1 MGIFKDIATG
11 PLGDVTIGAFE
22 ALDNIAI
29 RDARNNATIANDS
42 LRKENEAFKNTELA
56 FKNKGQIVNILKQ
69 NPEAFGISAG
79 DLTTDQ
85 IAERLAGFMF
95 NSERTIFENNDFNK
109 VKLGV
114 ANFLARNPGQGFE
127 LTDPYVASADLFD
140 KEKQLNA
147 AKLSEISKMPKADK
161 LLFNIEEAQAEVP
174 DPEII
179 TDKLTKVA
187 ALSAKGYGILRSF
200 PTSAEGMTNL
210 KFMQTN
216 IIVANARTLFPN
228 DNVKRM
234 DFINKKLYDN
244 NIDPLESIK
253 FQSPVTFRSMI
264 TILDEKARGTAS
276 QITQLNNAFAQADN
290 DEQRQQITR
299 QLDNLMLDQ
308 YKLINNLSSDAP
320 MIIAGKDRSLVYRE
334 GQPDMQFAI
343 PEAAEGYV
351 PSVDNKGQVI
361 VELANGQT
369 QKLDLELLVNE
380 PDNLKVLP
388 QSTQNYVNQIKDNL
402 FRDGDMIK
410 PTRQMFEDG
419 PEGDK
424 AFRDFLGIYNTLGQ
438 EDLLTDQLPPRT
450 SIIDPAEEKEKI
462 KQEFEAEKA
471 KAKDADI
478 SKFKVVDP
486 NEIKVEEL
494 PPANQENKQNTDQEP
509 DVFEESGVEP
519 EFQSANFKFRNIDQ
533 SYLVSQWSK
542 NYQTSNSMVKRIN
555 ANKKL
560 ILGSNDAI
568 PVDAAKQID
577 LVASAFDGDNNFN
590 KEQIV
595 EILGAIGFIES
606 DGYKYKKQG
615 LNEIGDGKGVARS
628 YWQIEPSTAESILD
642 QNLNAM
648 KNNRNQ
654 FLGANFEK
662 LFKNKYANQIGNKSA
677 LEYFA
682 SLNRRE
688 LSDLLL
694 KDGLF
699 AASIAAHKVITTFDP
714 FNSKGA

>member
-127 LTDPYVASADLFD
+127 LTDPYIASADLFD

-450 SIIDPAEEKEKI
+450 SIIDPTEEKEKI
-462 KQEFEAEKA
+462 RQEFEAEKA
-471 KAKDADI
+471 KTKQADI
-478 SKFKVVDP
+478 SKFKIADP
-486 NEIKVEEL
+486 NKIEVEEL
-494 PPANQENKQNTDQEP
+494 PLANQENKQDTDQEP

-519 EFQSANFKFRNIDQ
+519 IFRGASLKDKFGAG
-533 SYLVSQWSK
+533 
-542 NYQTSNSMVKRIN
+542 VK
-555 ANKKL
+555 
-560 ILGSNDAI
+560 
-568 PVDAAKQID
+568 
-577 LVASAFDGDNNFN
+577 
-590 KEQIV
+590 
-595 EILGAIGFIES
+595 
-606 DGYKYKKQG
+606 KYKQKDVNTIFQNNNPGNVKVSSDWKGETYTGAKGETYKKFESKAAG
-615 LNEIGDGKGVARS
+615 LADILSTISKYDLNSLDDIMSVYATDDASGKVVRDYSG
-628 YWQIEPSTAESILD
+628 ILQKD
-642 QNLNAM
+642 HNVPASLN
-648 KNNRNQ
+648 
-654 FLGANFEK
+654 
-662 LFKNKYANQIGNKSA
+662 FKNKKHLMS
-677 LEYFA
+677 
-682 SLNRRE
+682 
-688 LSDLLL
+688 LL
-694 KDGLF
+694 KGIVHVENSVIPYKGRKYVKAYEQYYLDKDYSKAIELF
-699 AASIAAHKVITTFDP
+699 LGGKEV
-714 FNSKGA
+714 

>member
-42 LRKENEAFKNTELA
+42 LRKENEAFKKTELA

-69 NPEAFGISAG
+69 NPEAFGIEAG

-127 LTDPYVASADLFD
+127 LTDPYIASADLFD

-419 PEGDK
+419 PEG
-424 AFRDFLGIYNTLGQ
+424 
-438 EDLLTDQLPPRT
+438 
-450 SIIDPAEEKEKI
+450 EKERI
-462 KQEFEAEKA
+462 RQEFEAEKA
-471 KAKDADI
+471 KTKQADI
-478 SKFKVVDP
+478 SKFKIADP
-486 NEIKVEEL
+486 NKIEVEEL
-494 PPANQENKQNTDQEP
+494 PLANQENKQDTDQEP

-519 EFQSANFKFRNIDQ
+519 IFRGASLKDKFGAG
-533 SYLVSQWSK
+533 
-542 NYQTSNSMVKRIN
+542 VK
-555 ANKKL
+555 
-560 ILGSNDAI
+560 
-568 PVDAAKQID
+568 
-577 LVASAFDGDNNFN
+577 
-590 KEQIV
+590 
-595 EILGAIGFIES
+595 
-606 DGYKYKKQG
+606 KYKQKDVNTIFQNNNPGNVKVSSDWKGETYTGAKGETYKKFESKAAG
-615 LNEIGDGKGVARS
+615 LADILSTISKYDLNSLDDIMSVYATDDASGKVVRDYSG
-628 YWQIEPSTAESILD
+628 ILQKD
-642 QNLNAM
+642 HNVPASLN
-648 KNNRNQ
+648 
-654 FLGANFEK
+654 
-662 LFKNKYANQIGNKSA
+662 FKNKKHLMS
-677 LEYFA
+677 
-682 SLNRRE
+682 
-688 LSDLLL
+688 LL
-694 KDGLF
+694 KGIVHVENSVIPYKGRKYVKAYEQYYLDKDYSKAIELF
-699 AASIAAHKVITTFDP
+699 LGGKEV
-714 FNSKGA
+714 